1 MQTTTDR
8 IEKEALIRAPLAR
21 VWRAISTAR
30 EFGDWF
36 GVEFDGE
43 FRVQTQIRGRLKP
56 TTADSDVARN
66 QKPFEG
72 FPFEFFVDRIEPMNF
87 FSFRWHP
94 FAIDPSV
101 DYSKEPMTLVTFTLE
116 EAQGGTKLRIVE
128 SGFDSIPLERRA
140 TAFGADSMAW
150 STALELVEKY
160 LQPAQ
165 P

>member
-8 IEKEALIRAPLAR
+8 IEKGAFIRAPLAR
-21 VWRAISTAR
+21 VWRAISDAR

-43 FRVQTQIRGRLKP
+43 FRAQTQIRGRLKP
-56 TTADSDVARN
+56 TKADGEVAKN

-72 FPFEFFVDRIEPMNF
+72 FPFEFFVDRIEPMKF

-94 FAIDPSV
+94 FAIDPNV
-101 DYSKEPMTLVTFTLE
+101 DYSNEPMTLVSFTLE
-116 EAQGGTKLRIVE
+116 EAQGGTKLSIVE

-140 TAFGADSMAW
+140 TAFGANGHCW

-160 LQPAQ
+160 LLPAQ
-165 P
+165 S

>member
-1 MQTTTDR
+1 MRAATDC
-8 IEKEALIRAPLAR
+8 IEKEAFIRAPLAR
-21 VWRAISTAR
+21 VWRAISVAQ

-43 FRVQTQIRGRLKP
+43 FRAQAQIRGRMTP
-56 TTADSDVARN
+56 TKVDSEVAKN

-72 FPFEFFVDRIEPMNF
+72 FPFEFFVGRIEPMSF

-94 FAIDPSV
+94 FAIDPNV
-101 DYSKEPMTLVTFTLE
+101 DYSNEPMTLVSFTLE
-116 EAQGGTKLRIVE
+116 EAAGGTKVRIVE

-140 TAFGADSMAW
+140 VAFGANGQCW

-160 LQPAQ
+160 LLPARS
-165 P
+165 